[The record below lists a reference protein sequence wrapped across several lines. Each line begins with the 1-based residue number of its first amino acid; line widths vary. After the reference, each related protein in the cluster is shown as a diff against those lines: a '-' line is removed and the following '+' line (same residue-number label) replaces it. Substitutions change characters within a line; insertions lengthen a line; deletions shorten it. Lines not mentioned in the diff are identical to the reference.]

1 MNKSPFMQFEFKEE
15 ATHSLQFSN
24 PIKEFMAFTIK
35 DVQQCFSEIEKWID
49 EGYYIAG
56 YISYEAAPAFD
67 SSMEV
72 NEGNQLPLAWLGV
85 FREPDRSQMPIPEG
99 EYQLLDWEEETGYT
113 SYYQGIEQI
122 KHAIEE
128 GNTYQVNYTTR
139 LRSTFHGDS
148 YSFYKQLVQNQE
160 SPYSAYLQ
168 HERFSILSA
177 SPELFFQK
185 KHNKLTTKPMKG
197 TMKRGRS
204 SSEDELLSEKLFHSE
219 KDRSE
224 NLMIVDLLR
233 NDVGRLARPGS
244 VKVPSLFE
252 IERYPTVLQMTS
264 TIEAIIN
271 PAIPFFEVFKAL
283 FPCGSI
289 TGAPKI
295 RTMQYIKQLEL
306 SPREVYCGAIGYIT
320 PERDAVFNV
329 PIRTVWINHEN
340 NEAVYGTGGGITW
353 DSTSEGEYEELQT
366 KAKLLTE
373 KRRSFEL
380 LESMLLDDGFYPLY
394 SFHVRRLQKSA
405 YYFGFELDLNNL
417 TETLRNVSVQYP
429 VNKWKIRLLLSK
441 EGNITAEAH
450 PLTMMN
456 EPVLCSV
463 STSSINSENPFLYHK
478 TTNREVY
485 VDKMNE
491 APEGALSVLLWN
503 EKDEAT
509 EFTIGNLVVEKEGE
523 YVTPPVS
530 SGLLA
535 GTFRE
540 QLLENGLLKE
550 EVIRIDEV
558 YEAESI
564 WMINGVRGWLRVN
577 LI

>member
-1 MNKSPFMQFEFKEE
+1 MQFEFKEE
-15 ATHSLQFSN
+15 TTQSLQFSN
-24 PIKEFMAFTIK
+24 PVKEFMAFTIK

-67 SSMEV
+67 SAMIV
-72 NEGNQLPLAWLGV
+72 NEGNKLPLAWLGV
-85 FREPDRSQMPIPEG
+85 FREPERRHITIPE
-99 EYQLLDWEEETGYT
+99 EKYQLSGWSKETDYS
-113 SYYQGIEQI
+113 SYYKGIEQI

-139 LRSTFHGDS
+139 LRSTFLGDP
-148 YSFYKQLVQNQE
+148 YSFYKQLVQNQDA
-160 SPYSAYLQ
+160 SYSAFLQ
-168 HERFSILSA
+168 HEKFSVLSA

-185 KHNKLTTKPMKG
+185 KGNKLTTKPMKG

-204 SSEDELLSEKLFHSE
+204 SSEDELLGEKLFHSE

-233 NDVGRLARPGS
+233 NDVGRIAIPGS
-244 VKVPSLFE
+244 VNVPKLFE

-271 PAIPFFEVFKAL
+271 PSIPFYEVFKAL

-295 RTMQYIKQLEL
+295 RTMEYIKQLEQ

-320 PERDAVFNV
+320 PNRDAVFNV
-329 PIRTVWINHEN
+329 PIRTVWIDHET

-373 KRRSFEL
+373 KRQSFEL
-380 LESMLLDDGFYPLY
+380 LESMLLKDGSYPLY
-394 SFHVRRLQKSA
+394 SLHVKRLQKSA
-405 YYFGFELDLNNL
+405 HYFGFELDLTKL
-417 TETLRNVSVQYP
+417 TESLRNVSERHP

-441 EGNITAEAH
+441 EGTIAAEAH
-450 PLTMMN
+450 PLEMMN
-456 EPVLCSV
+456 EPVLCAV
-463 STSSINSENPFLYHK
+463 STSPINAENPFLYHK
-478 TTNREVY
+478 TTNRDVY
-485 VDKMNE
+485 KDRMSE
-491 APEGALSVLLWN
+491 APEGAFSVLLWN

-509 EFTIGNLVVEKEGE
+509 EFTIGNLVVEKDGE

-540 QLLENGLLKE
+540 HLLENGVLKE
-550 EVIRIDEV
+550 KVIRVDEV

-564 WMINGVRGWLRVN
+564 WMINGVRGWLKVN